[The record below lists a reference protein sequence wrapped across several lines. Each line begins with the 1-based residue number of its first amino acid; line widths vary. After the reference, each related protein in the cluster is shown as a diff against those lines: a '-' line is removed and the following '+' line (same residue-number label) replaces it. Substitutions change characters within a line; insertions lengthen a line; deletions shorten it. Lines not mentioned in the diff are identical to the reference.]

1 MDMFY
6 QLNML
11 SLKNLSLMLKKINFL
26 KNNPNTFHKM
36 LEGCPDY
43 HRIITPEIAK
53 NYSVGAV
60 RHTTYF

>member
-1 MDMFY
+1 
-6 QLNML
+6 
-11 SLKNLSLMLKKINFL
+11 
-26 KNNPNTFHKM
+26 M

-60 RHTTYF
+60 RHTTYFLSGIKTHATY